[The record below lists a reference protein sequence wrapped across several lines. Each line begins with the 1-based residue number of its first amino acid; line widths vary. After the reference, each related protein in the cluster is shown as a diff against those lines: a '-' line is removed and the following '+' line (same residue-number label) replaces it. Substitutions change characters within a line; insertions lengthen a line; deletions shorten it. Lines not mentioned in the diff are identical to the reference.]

1 MASSTVAA
9 LDTSRDRPSVATVT
23 AQIAPA
29 GAPHGAA
36 ETLWPA
42 RVVAVGH
49 VASPRRV
56 ERSARVRLALGEY
69 RIPTAENLAIAE

>member
-1 MASSTVAA
+1 MVDDRR

-29 GAPHGAA
+29 GVPHGAG
-36 ETLWPA
+36 ETPSPA
-42 RVVAVGH
+42 RAAAVGH

-56 ERSARVRLALGEY
+56 ERAARLALGE
-69 RIPTAENLAIAE
+69 

>member
-1 MASSTVAA
+1 MVDDRR

-29 GAPHGAA
+29 GVPHDAG
-36 ETLWPA
+36 ETLCPA
-42 RVVAVGH
+42 RVAAVGL

-69 RIPTAENLAIAE
+69 RIPTAENLAIAG